1 MSISDKTPQRAII
14 HFCYKLGKSPLDT
27 VCMINETYGETKV
40 NRRLVYRW
48 FQRFNDGDESLEDK
62 ERPGRP
68 VDARSDHNVKLVSDA
83 VNEDRRSTIRAL
95 CEDLDMSFGTV
106 QRILHEDLKMR
117 RVSARWVPR
126 LLKDEEMA
134 TRVKE
139 SQRFLRRWKKEG
151 YDFLRRIITADETW
165 VYFFD
170 PESKMQSSQWK
181 NIDSPP
187 PKKARTCRTVGK
199 HMFIV
204 FFDMEGVV
212 LCHAVPKGQTVN
224 AKYYSKVSAFI
235 LKKHHF
241 LFLNMTNSF

>member
-1 MSISDKTPQRAII
+1 MNVSYHVLEFYWCGLNLACVTYVWSRVVRKPKMSISDKTPQRAII

-151 YDFLRRIITADETW
+151 
-165 VYFFD
+165 
-170 PESKMQSSQWK
+170 
-181 NIDSPP
+181 
-187 PKKARTCRTVGK
+187 
-199 HMFIV
+199 
-204 FFDMEGVV
+204 